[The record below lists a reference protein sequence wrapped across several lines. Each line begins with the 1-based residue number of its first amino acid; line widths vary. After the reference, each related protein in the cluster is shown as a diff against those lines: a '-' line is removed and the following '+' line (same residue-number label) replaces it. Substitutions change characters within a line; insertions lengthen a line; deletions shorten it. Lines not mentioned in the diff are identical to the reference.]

1 MEKGR
6 ISAFLKDK
14 NSWEATPLEQK
25 PAKND
30 DGLLR
35 GHCHLTGHLY
45 KLELVDSPG
54 HDICKQTSQTASHV
68 LVIVRH
74 CTGCIKT

>member
-6 ISAFLKDK
+6 VSAFLKDK
-14 NSWEATPLEQK
+14 NSWGATPPEQK
-25 PAKND
+25 PARND

-54 HDICKQTSQTASHV
+54 HDIFKQASQTASDV
-68 LVIVRH
+68 LVSVRH
-74 CTGCIKT
+74 LLY